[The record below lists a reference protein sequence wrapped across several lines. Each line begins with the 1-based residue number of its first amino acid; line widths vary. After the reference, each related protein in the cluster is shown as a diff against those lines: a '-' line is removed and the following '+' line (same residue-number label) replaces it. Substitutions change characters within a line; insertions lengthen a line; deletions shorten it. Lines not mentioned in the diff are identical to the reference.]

1 MTRKLIFSLAL
12 VLFVNVLFAQVNL
25 PTIKATSKKVDVRD
39 GDNFMKGDWNI
50 TPEAKP
56 DIYTTS
62 SKGKKVTF
70 YTDLDSI
77 SVRITTTT
85 KFDFIILLNDT
96 TKALTEIQYK
106 PGYLDILKGSD
117 KYNINDNR
125 PIPKFTYQSMDN
137 QNLVK
142 IRKDFNLDSVAG
154 KGNEI
159 YRILSLMHWVHNIV
173 KHDGSSNNPALRNA
187 IDLIAVC
194 KKENRG
200 VNCRMMATILNECYL
215 SMGIKSRFITCWP
228 KDTTDIDCHVI
239 NMVYSNSLNKWIW
252 IDPTFDAYVMNEKG
266 ELLGIQEVRER
277 LINGKTIILNPEAN
291 WNRQN
296 SQTKEYYIEFYMTK
310 NLYRLRTPVVSEY
323 DTETSRTGKELTF
336 VDLIPLD
343 GTGQTPQ
350 KKEETEIGTGMKFTY
365 YKTNNPIIFWTKP
378 E

>member
-1 MTRKLIFSLAL
+1 MIRKLIFTLAL
-12 VLFVNVLFAQVNL
+12 VLFVNALFAQVKL

-62 SKGKKVTF
+62 SNGEIVTF

-77 SVRITTTT
+77 SVKITTTT

-106 PGYLDILKGSD
+106 PGYLDILKGAD

-159 YRILSLMHWVHNIV
+159 YRILSLMHWVHNVV

-277 LINGKTIILNPEAN
+277 LINGKPIILNPEAN

-296 SQTKEYYIEFYMTK
+296 SQTKENYIEFYMTK

-323 DTETSRTGKELTF
+323 DTETSRTGKEITF
-336 VDLIPLD
+336 VDLIPFD
-343 GTGQTPQ
+343 GTGQTSQ

>member
-336 VDLIPLD
+336 VDLIPFD

>member
-1 MTRKLIFSLAL
+1 
-12 VLFVNVLFAQVNL
+12 
-25 PTIKATSKKVDVRD
+25 
-39 GDNFMKGDWNI
+39 
-50 TPEAKP
+50 
-56 DIYTTS
+56 
-62 SKGKKVTF
+62 
-70 YTDLDSI
+70 
-77 SVRITTTT
+77 
-85 KFDFIILLNDT
+85 
-96 TKALTEIQYK
+96 
-106 PGYLDILKGSD
+106 
-117 KYNINDNR
+117 
-125 PIPKFTYQSMDN
+125 
-137 QNLVK
+137 
-142 IRKDFNLDSVAG
+142 
-154 KGNEI
+154 
-159 YRILSLMHWVHNIV
+159 MHWVHNIV

-215 SMGIKSRFITCWP
+215 SMVIKSRFITCWP

>member
-85 KFDFIILLNDT
+85 KYDFIILLNDT

-277 LINGKTIILNPEAN
+277 LIN
-291 WNRQN
+291 
-296 SQTKEYYIEFYMTK
+296 
-310 NLYRLRTPVVSEY
+310 
-323 DTETSRTGKELTF
+323 
-336 VDLIPLD
+336 
-343 GTGQTPQ
+343 
-350 KKEETEIGTGMKFTY
+350 
-365 YKTNNPIIFWTKP
+365 
-378 E
+378 

>member
-25 PTIKATSKKVDVRD
+25 PTIKATSMKVDVRD

-336 VDLIPLD
+336 VDLIPFD